1 MHYNQKSEGFF
12 EFRYRGLF
20 SAGVFGI
27 MRKKFLTIAAMLVW
41 MVFFIIAD
49 LVDLSEQISYL
60 FLCDL
65 LWFSILGSMI
75 TGGSMLLTI
84 LVKLVR
90 KSFGNLL
97 FLSAILIVS
106 ILSLIVYMN
115 IFDGWM
121 TTM

>member
-1 MHYNQKSEGFF
+1 
-12 EFRYRGLF
+12 
-20 SAGVFGI
+20 

-121 TTM
+121 TAM